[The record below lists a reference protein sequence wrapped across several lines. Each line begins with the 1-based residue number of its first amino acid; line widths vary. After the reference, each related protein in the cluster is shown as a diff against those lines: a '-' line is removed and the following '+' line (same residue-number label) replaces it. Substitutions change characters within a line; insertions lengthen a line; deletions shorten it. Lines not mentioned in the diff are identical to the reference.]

1 MKCKLKGECTDD
13 DEDNLFRND
22 CQKEM
27 EEVSLDFG
35 QLGEA
40 CSRNMELLVSEQS
53 SLLEQA
59 SKVLLQ
65 EETEGLQNQKKQ
77 QNRVAMEDATVD
89 EEKKVVNFCLSN
101 SS

>member
-1 MKCKLKGECTDD
+1 
-13 DEDNLFRND
+13 
-22 CQKEM
+22 M

-65 EETEGLQNQKKQ
+65 EETEGLQN
-77 QNRVAMEDATVD
+77 
-89 EEKKVVNFCLSN
+89 
-101 SS
+101 